1 MHMDSSRY
9 PEAVMAL
16 LDQAAYPK
24 NPHYALAALQD
35 VRAMFG
41 HVPAEAVPI
50 IADRM
55 GMQSAA
61 VQGLM
66 QDSAQFP
73 GKAAAHQLRI
83 CQGAVCIGKGGVDL
97 LQWARRAFGKR
108 PGLQVVA
115 GHCLGYC
122 TQAPSVSLD
131 GDVMAPADAESVRRS
146 VETLD

>member
-1 MHMDSSRY
+1 MDSSRY
-9 PEAVMAL
+9 PEAITAL
-16 LDQAAYPK
+16 LDQTAYPK

-35 VRAMFG
+35 VRAVFG

-50 IADRM
+50 IAEHL

-61 VQGLM
+61 VEWLLR
-66 QDSAQFP
+66 DSAQFP

-97 LQWARRAFGKR
+97 LQWARRAFGKH

-115 GHCLGYC
+115 GHCLGHC
-122 TQAPSVSLD
+122 PQAPSVSLD
-131 GDVMAPADAESVRRS
+131 GRIMAPADAETICKS
-146 VETLD
+146 VESLTD